1 MSTAKEDILNR
12 LRNAPKKLEPQ
23 LAAKPDLVVATWS
36 REKQIEKLIEELTA
50 QECTV
55 FRSENKG
62 QALDK
67 LTEFCAEEK
76 LSKLIISDDDIIRA
90 FDLQSW
96 GKTNGIKVM
105 TAAQFENRELFKDAV
120 FDQADAGVTGVDYA
134 IAESGTLALV
144 HSVSQARLISLAPI
158 IHIALIP
165 LDRIVPIYEDVIDK
179 VFADKGHLPSQL
191 TFITGPSLTAD
202 IQLTFFRGM
211 HGPKKVITILIDE
224 KFQSQKENAYGV

>member
-1 MSTAKEDILNR
+1 
-12 LRNAPKKLEPQ
+12 
-23 LAAKPDLVVATWS
+23 
-36 REKQIEKLIEELTA
+36 
-50 QECTV
+50 
-55 FRSENKG
+55 
-62 QALDK
+62 
-67 LTEFCAEEK
+67 
-76 LSKLIISDDDIIRA
+76 
-90 FDLQSW
+90 
-96 GKTNGIKVM
+96 M